1 MRLHHLEDDMRLPP
15 LYIDLTRREVAELQ
29 LRKLGFTQVQLL
41 LQPNATL
48 YAFLRD
54 RDQPVNRDTVLL
66 RSFRNV

>member
-1 MRLHHLEDDMRLPP
+1 MRLPP

-54 RDQPVNRDTVLL
+54 RDQPVDRDTVLL